1 MQWRIRERRAKC
13 LFAYDITKKMKR
25 NYIIDTIIDNGLIP
39 PASAVIVAVSGG
51 PDSLCLLHALNS
63 IADMYDMVLVPVH
76 VNHMLRPEAYDESMH
91 LADICERMDLD
102 LRIYEASC
110 KDVADE
116 LGISVEEAGRQV
128 RYQIFDEVA
137 AELEE
142 NGVPAEKIYIALAHN
157 ADDQAETVLFRLIRG
172 TGPHGLAGIPVVRMS
187 EAGYIIVRPLLNI
200 ERKDIE
206 AYIAENKLKPN
217 IDKSNDENTYTRN
230 KIRNELIPY
239 LEKNYNPKIKDNL
252 RRYAGLAYMDDSLLR
267 DIALNDYFNCVEV
280 NGEKEEAV
288 LDISKIKDNPPPV
301 NSRIVSMIFEL
312 LRLDDCV
319 TFENVSAVTDLIYSE
334 HPSAGID
341 LPYGIRARRVYDRII
356 FSAEEEK
363 IMPDESIAIY
373 PRVLMAKEFVPDEDT
388 PYAAFDFD
396 AFNEEYP
403 GRIGDIEL
411 RTRREGDYLP
421 MKNGSKK
428 IQDLL
433 VDSKVRRSARDS
445 ILMVCIDSEVLWVLP
460 SEFFSGGREKTKGR
474 FSPKFHITEKTKRVL
489 LIELDETI

>member
-1 MQWRIRERRAKC
+1 MVI
-13 LFAYDITKKMKR
+13 MKR
-25 NYIIDTIIDNGLIP
+25 NYIIDSIIDNGLIA
-39 PASAVIVAVSGG
+39 PASAVIAGVSGG

-63 IADMYDMVLVPVH
+63 IADMYDLVLVPVH
-76 VNHMLRPEAYDESMH
+76 VNHMLRPEAGDESRH
-91 LADICERMDLD
+91 LEDICERMDLE

-142 NGVPAEKIYIALAHN
+142 SGVPSEKIVIALAHN

-172 TGPHGLAGIPVVRMS
+172 TGPHGLAGIPSVRMS
-187 EAGYIIVRPLLNI
+187 EAGYLIVRPLLNI

-206 AYIAENKLKPN
+206 AYIRENKLKPN

-230 KIRNELIPY
+230 RIRNELIPY

-252 RRYAGLAYMDDSLLR
+252 RRYAGLAYMDDALLR
-267 DIALNDYFNCVEV
+267 DIAMSDYFDCVEV
-280 NGEKEEAV
+280 SSEKEEAV
-288 LDISKIKDNPPPV
+288 LDIAKIKDNPPSI

-312 LRLDDCV
+312 LRMEDCA
-319 TFENVSAVTDLIYSE
+319 TFENVTAITGLIYSD

-341 LPYGIRARRVYDRII
+341 LPYGIRARREYDRII
-356 FSAEEEK
+356 FSAEEEVIK
-363 IMPDESIAIY
+363 PDESIAIY
-373 PRVLMAKEFVPDEDT
+373 PRVLMAKEFTPDEDET
-388 PYAAFDFD
+388 YAAFDFD
-396 AFNEEYP
+396 AFNSEYP

-421 MKNGSKK
+421 MKHGSKK

-433 VDSKVRRSARDS
+433 VDSKVRKSARDS
-445 ILMVCIDSEVLWVLP
+445 ILMVCIGSEVLWVLP
-460 SEFFSGGREKTKGR
+460 SEYFAGEREKTKGR
-474 FSPKFHITEKTKRVL
+474 FSPKFHITESTKRVL
-489 LIELDETI
+489 LIELDESI

>member
-1 MQWRIRERRAKC
+1 
-13 LFAYDITKKMKR
+13 MKR
-25 NYIIDTIIDNGLIP
+25 NHIIDTIIDSGLI
-39 PASAVIVAVSGG
+39 AQGSAVITGVSGG

-63 IADMYDMVLVPVH
+63 IADMYDLILVPVH

-91 LADICERMDLD
+91 LGDICERMDLD

-110 KDVADE
+110 KDVAE
-116 LGISVEEAGRQV
+116 ECGISVEEAGRQV

-142 NGVPAEKIYIALAHN
+142 NGIPAERIVIALAHN

-172 TGPHGLAGIPVVRMS
+172 TGPHGLAGIPSARMS
-187 EAGYIIVRPLLNI
+187 EAGYLIVRPLLSV

-206 AYIAENKLKPN
+206 AYIADNKLRPN

-230 KIRNELIPY
+230 RIRNELIPY

-267 DIALNDYFNCVEV
+267 DIAMADYFEYVDV
-280 NGEKEEAV
+280 SGEKEEAV
-288 LDISKIKDNPPPV
+288 LDITKLKDNPPSI
-301 NSRIVSMIFEL
+301 NSRIVGMIFEL
-312 LRLDDCV
+312 LRLEDCT
-319 TFENVSAVTDLIYSE
+319 TFENVSAVTNLIYSE

-341 LPYGIRARRVYDRII
+341 LPYGIRARREYDKII
-356 FSAEEEK
+356 FSAAEEK
-363 IMPDESIAIY
+363 IMADESMAIY
-373 PRVLMAKEFVPDEDT
+373 PRVLMAKEFTPDDET

-396 AFNEEYP
+396 AFNAEYP
-403 GRIGDIEL
+403 GRMGDIVL

-421 MKNGSKK
+421 MKHGNKK

-433 VDSKVRRSARDS
+433 VDSKVRKSARDS

-460 SEFFSGGREKTKGR
+460 SEYFAGESEKAKGR
-474 FSPKFHITEKTKRVL
+474 FSPKFHITDTTKRVL
-489 LIELDETI
+489 LIELDESI

>member
-1 MQWRIRERRAKC
+1 
-13 LFAYDITKKMKR
+13 MKR
-25 NYIIDTIIDNGLIP
+25 NYIIDTIIDNGLIA

-63 IADMYDMVLVPVH
+63 IADMYDLVLVPVH
-76 VNHMLRPEAYDESMH
+76 VNHMIRPEAYDESMH
-91 LADICERMDLD
+91 LADICERMDLE

-110 KDVADE
+110 TDVADE

-142 NGVPAEKIYIALAHN
+142 SGVPGDKIVIAIAHN

-172 TGPHGLAGIPVVRMS
+172 TGPHGLAGIPSVRMS
-187 EAGYIIVRPLLNI
+187 EGGYLIVRPLLNI

-206 AYIAENKLKPN
+206 AYIRENRLKPN

-230 KIRNELIPY
+230 RIRNELIPY

-252 RRYAGLAYMDDSLLR
+252 RRYAALAYMDDSLLR
-267 DIALNDYFNCVEV
+267 DIAMSDYFESVEV
-280 NGEKEEAV
+280 SGEKEEAV
-288 LDISKIKDNPPPV
+288 LDISRIKDNPPSV
-301 NSRIVSMIFEL
+301 NSRIVGMIFGL
-312 LRLDDCV
+312 LRLDDAA
-319 TFENVSAVTDLIYSE
+319 TFENMSAVTGLIYSD

-341 LPYGIRARRVYDRII
+341 LPYGIRARREYDRII
-356 FSAEEEK
+356 FSAEEEV
-363 IMPDESIAIY
+363 IRPDESIAIY
-373 PRVLMAKEFVPDEDT
+373 PRVLMAKEFAPDEDV

-403 GRIGDIEL
+403 GRIGDIKL

-421 MKNGSKK
+421 MKKGSKK

-433 VDSKVRRSARDS
+433 VDSKVRKSARDS

-460 SEFFSGGREKTKGR
+460 SEYFAGDREKTKGR
-474 FSPKFHITEKTKRVL
+474 FSPKFHITDSTKRVL